1 MITHALV
8 RRVLPRGAID
18 GSEAE
23 EEEDEEDDHR
33 RGLSERSQAVG
44 AVLSLLLVALTAC
57 LLGLLLYKKERR

>member
-1 MITHALV
+1 M
-8 RRVLPRGAID
+8 LPSREGLD

-23 EEEDEEDDHR
+23 EEEDELEEHH
-33 RGLSERSQAVG
+33 GLSERSQAVG